1 MSELEGF
8 FQRYWTFNVCL
19 FHYTQLVIEAAIRVK
34 DFVPTGE
41 TISLKVSTVD
51 HSDTPSEITIDFTV
65 ADFDATL
72 VELTEVKSE
81 DLKVNA
87 TK

>member
-1 MSELEGF
+1 M
-8 FQRYWTFNVCL
+8 
-19 FHYTQLVIEAAIRVK
+19 
-34 DFVPTGE
+34 
-41 TISLKVSTVD
+41 STVD